1 MTAHIALL
9 RGINVGGR
17 KKVAMGDLRALLRDL
32 GLADPHTLLQSG
44 NLVFRDDGRD
54 GAHLEELLQRE
65 AGRRLGLDTEIF
77 VRSAREWRA
86 IIAGNPFRAEA
97 SRDPG
102 HLLVL
107 LLKAAPDA
115 AKAAALRAAITG
127 PEQVD
132 VRGRHAYAVYPRGI
146 GRSRLT
152 NALVERTLG
161 TRATGRNWNTVL
173 ELAALAGG

>member
-1 MTAHIALL
+1 MTAYIALL

-17 KKVAMGDLRALLRDL
+17 KKVAMGDLRALLRGLD
-32 GLADPHTLLQSG
+32 LADPRTLLQSG

-54 GAHLEELLQRE
+54 DAHLEELLQRE
-65 AGRRLGLDTEIF
+65 AGRRLGLDTDFF
-77 VRSAREWRA
+77 VRNAREWGA
-86 IIAGNPFRAEA
+86 IIAGNPFRAQA

-115 AKAAALRAAITG
+115 AKAAALRAAVSG
-127 PEQVD
+127 PELVEIQ
-132 VRGRHAYAVYPRGI
+132 GRCAYAVYPHGI

-152 NALVERTLG
+152 NALVERKLG

-173 ELAALAGG
+173 RLAALAGA